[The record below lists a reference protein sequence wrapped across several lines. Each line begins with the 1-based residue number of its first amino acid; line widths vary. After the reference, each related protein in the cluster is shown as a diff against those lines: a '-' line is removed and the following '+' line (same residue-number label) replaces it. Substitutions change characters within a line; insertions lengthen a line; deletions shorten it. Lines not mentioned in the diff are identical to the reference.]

1 MVSVVPESHDGPMI
15 WWVLGAA
22 ILVTVGLVFVI
33 RYGDRLTAE
42 PPTPLHRGGDERSA
56 AGRTAQLHRN
66 RAA

>member
-1 MVSVVPESHDGPMI
+1 MI

-42 PPTPLHRGGDERSA
+42 PPTSLHDRRDDRITSRRGDALR
-56 AGRTAQLHRN
+56 HN